1 MGEIWMM
8 NPVRMS
14 CSAVADAARAVLLA
28 LSFLSASLLAATAS
42 QAEEVRDALETALSG
57 LVGQPIV
64 IESVIPSPAPGI
76 SEVKILNGPV
86 LYATEDGAYFFLNG
100 DLHQTTAS
108 GATNLAEQSR
118 SKIRVEQLA
127 KIGAAEMVV
136 FGPPGETRDFITIF
150 TDVTCFY
157 CQKLHR
163 EVDQLN
169 AMGIEVR
176 YLAFPR
182 GGIPSEGATKLAT
195 AWCADDQQTTL
206 TELKAG
212 VDLPLNECVDNPIAA
227 QYELGQI
234 MGVSGTPAIIT
245 SSGMMIPGYRPAADI
260 AGILGLN

>member
-1 MGEIWMM
+1 MF
-8 NPVRMS
+8 
-14 CSAVADAARAVLLA
+14 A
-28 LSFLSASLLAATAS
+28 
-42 QAEEVRDALETALSG
+42 
-57 LVGQPIV
+57 
-64 IESVIPSPAPGI
+64 
-76 SEVKILNGPV
+76 
-86 LYATEDGAYFFLNG
+86 
-100 DLHQTTAS
+100 
-108 GATNLAEQSR
+108 
-118 SKIRVEQLA
+118 
-127 KIGAAEMVV
+127 
-136 FGPPGETRDFITIF
+136 PPGETRDFITIF